1 MRAFKQ
7 ETKDQGVRGGAKGGH
22 DHCLDILERRGA
34 SWDDE
39 ATGSRVDRS
48 MLISEGQ
55 DRTFSIDRRL
65 ACLMALVAGGLNS
78 AGFYAV
84 GFFSANMTG
93 NASAMADHI
102 ALGDVLIGAFYLMI
116 VAIFVLG
123 AALSAF
129 VTSAG
134 KRKGVKRIYAFN
146 IIAEAALLTLLGCA
160 DLWLSPTV
168 RGPTLVFGLSFLMGV
183 QNAIVTRISDARV
196 RATHVSGMAT
206 DIGIELGCL
215 AEIALY
221 GENAGVA
228 QSYREKLA
236 LHGATV
242 LSFCIGGIIG
252 VFTYKA
258 VGAWL
263 LFGASM
269 LLTIA
274 ALPALKQKDR
284 RIAPATPF

>member
-1 MRAFKQ
+1 
-7 ETKDQGVRGGAKGGH
+7 
-22 DHCLDILERRGA
+22 
-34 SWDDE
+34 
-39 ATGSRVDRS
+39 

-55 DRTFSIDRRL
+55 DRSFSIDRRL

-93 NASAMADHI
+93 NISTMADHV
-102 ALGDVLIGAFYLMI
+102 ALGDVLTGSFYLAI
-116 VAIFVLG
+116 VTIFVLG

-134 KRKGVKRIYAFN
+134 KRSGIKRIYAFS
-146 IIAEAALLTLLGCA
+146 IMVEAALLALLGCA
-160 DLWLSPTV
+160 DLWLPPII
-168 RGPTLVFGLSFLMGV
+168 RGPTLVFGLSFLMGL

-215 AEIALY
+215 AELAFH
-221 GENAGVA
+221 GENAEA
-228 QSYREKLA
+228 SQSYRDKLE

-242 LSFCIGGIIG
+242 LSFCVGGIVG
-252 VFTYKA
+252 VFAYKA
-258 VGAWL
+258 VGDWL

-269 LLTIA
+269 LLAMA
-274 ALPALKQKDR
+274 ALPALKQKDHQ
-284 RIAPATPF
+284 IAPATPF